1 MGSSLHFLLS
11 VFFSKMLAVPHTHQ
25 LKKRNT
31 QSAYAFMK
39 RLVQTFGEPT
49 VLTTDKALSLLCSLK
64 KLKVNDFYKS
74 TTHSTIK
81 HFNNYIEQDHRHVK
95 RRFARSSGF

>member
-1 MGSSLHFLLS
+1 
-11 VFFSKMLAVPHTHQ
+11 
-25 LKKRNT
+25 
-31 QSAYAFMK
+31 MK

-81 HFNNYIEQDHRHVK
+81 HFNNYIEQDHRYVK
-95 RRFARSSGF
+95 RRFAKSSGF

>member
-1 MGSSLHFLLS
+1 
-11 VFFSKMLAVPHTHQ
+11 
-25 LKKRNT
+25 
-31 QSAYAFMK
+31 MK

-81 HFNNYIEQDHRHVK
+81 HFNNYIEQDHRHASRTIK
-95 RRFARSSGF
+95 GIETLDALYKQRRSLQSDFVFSTYNELQKLLKAS